1 MHLNAY
7 YVLDALLMEIW
18 QQKKKRK
25 TTKKTDKVLVLM
37 EKTGEGKQ
45 RNKNFL
51 QDWCSKENEVR

>member
-1 MHLNAY
+1 MA
-7 YVLDALLMEIW
+7 V
-18 QQKKKRK
+18 K
-25 TTKKTDKVLVLM
+25 TKTKTKKPDKVLVLM

>member
-18 QQKKKRK
+18 QQKKKK
-25 TTKKTDKVLVLM
+25 EKQTKKTDKVLVLM

-51 QDWCSKENEVR
+51 QD